1 MNLQKQVE
9 CESERDGEEWNQ
21 LPQSIYFSLHSFLLI
36 SSLIMLCMESD
47 IDRYELSEIRVRLGR
62 CAGKQI
68 TLLPIC
74 KGVDERL
81 QQNHLMEVEQ
91 TDKQTEKERELNTVT
106 KELCGMVHRMGQL
119 RQPSQKERARDVTP
133 ADLQSVAKMVA

>member
-9 CESERDGEEWNQ
+9 WESERDGEDRNQ

-68 TLLPIC
+68 TLLLIRKC
-74 KGVDERL
+74 MDERL
-81 QQNHLMEVEQ
+81 QQNHLLEVEQ
-91 TDKQTEKERELNTVT
+91 TDIQTEKERELNTLT
-106 KELCGMVHRMGQL
+106 KELCGMLHRMGQSTQP
-119 RQPSQKERARDVTP
+119 RQKITERETS
-133 ADLQSVAKMVA
+133 LQQTASL